1 MLQAAC
7 VVKKCDNFAAVI
19 KRKMGLQIT
28 VEPVVFLFFS
38 TMHLEMS
45 AVQDLINTKCCFR
58 HLNTTQVAD
67 CHSAQN
73 QTRTDIKAEASVW
86 IAFYYGTMS
95 VLTLI
100 CGMWVGSWNDR
111 FGRKRPM
118 LVPLVGG
125 MASVLN
131 FIFLS
136 HYLDGSVSLIMISA
150 VLVGISTGSLGIIS
164 SCFGYLTDVTPFQ
177 SRSRRI
183 SILEAMIFTGGALG
197 MYLVGGLLKT
207 TTYEVIFLVELF
219 IYAVTIFY
227 VLIAI
232 RDKVPGE
239 TSVDSGMER
248 PGVFSFRHVAD
259 MAMTVFRLRDRG
271 NRRHII
277 LLLSAAFAMFYG
289 LAAQTYLTYTFLT
302 DEPLRWNASQYSFLQ
317 GVNIAVEGVALLVV
331 LPLAYR
337 CLNISDAFAGLLGS
351 VSRFLGLLW
360 LGLCTSPTMVYFTPV
375 LFVFSEFTSPSVRA
389 LLSKIVAI
397 DEKGKAFAVM
407 SALQS
412 FAMFTGSLL
421 FNGLYPA
428 TSKFFKGFG
437 FEFAAA
443 LQVVPIGIFLY
454 LYFRFKKEAPYAEIE
469 GDSMSSNI
477 VES

>member
-1 MLQAAC
+1 MASFALVQRLCGCDVCPTLPRISAAEEISQPPPDYASSLEC
-7 VVKKCDNFAAVI
+7 RLCLLPDDMSLAECLSRIRETNVKKRPSFLFLDQPDFYARSRASSCAVLGSLVRDWPSSANESQPRLNEKQVTGVRSRDDGFLDTGSARLTHSLTSAAYPQVHREGGSHLAFALDTGDDAALAGRSGKI
-19 KRKMGLQIT
+19 KMGLQIT

-45 AVQDLINTKCCFR
+45 AVQDIINTKCCFR
-58 HLNTTQVAD
+58 HLNTTNVAD

-111 FGRKRPM
+111 FGPQ
-118 LVPLVGG
+118 
-125 MASVLN
+125 
-131 FIFLS
+131 I
-136 HYLDGSVSLIMISA
+136 
-150 VLVGISTGSLGIIS
+150 
-164 SCFGYLTDVTPFQ
+164 
-177 SRSRRI
+177 
-183 SILEAMIFTGGALG
+183 
-197 MYLVGGLLKT
+197 
-207 TTYEVIFLVELF
+207 
-219 IYAVTIFY
+219 
-227 VLIAI
+227 
-232 RDKVPGE
+232 
-239 TSVDSGMER
+239 
-248 PGVFSFRHVAD
+248 
-259 MAMTVFRLRDRG
+259 
-271 NRRHII
+271 
-277 LLLSAAFAMFYG
+277 
-289 LAAQTYLTYTFLT
+289 YLTYTFLT
-302 DEPLRWNASQYSFLQ
+302 DEPLRWTASHYSFLQ
-317 GVNIAVEGVALLVV
+317 GINIAVEGVALLVV

-337 CLNISDAFAGLLGS
+337 FLNISDAFAGLLGS

-360 LGLCTSPTMVYFTPV
+360 LGLCTTTSMVYFIPV
-375 LFVFSEFTSPSVRA
+375 LFVFSEFTSPSIRA
-389 LLSKIVAI
+389 LLSKIVAV

-443 LQVVPIGIFLY
+443 LQLIPIGILLY
-454 LYFRFKKEAPYAEIE
+454 LYFRFKREAPYAEIE
-469 GDSMSSNI
+469 GESMSSNI

>member
-1 MLQAAC
+1 
-7 VVKKCDNFAAVI
+7 
-19 KRKMGLQIT
+19 MGIQVT

-45 AVQDLINTKCCFR
+45 AVQDIINTKCCFR
-58 HLNTTQVAD
+58 HLNTTNVAD

-73 QTRTDIKAEASVW
+73 QTRTDIKAEASLW

-136 HYLDGSVSLIMISA
+136 HYLDSSISLIMISA
-150 VLVGISTGSLGIIS
+150 VLVGVSTGSLGIIS

-197 MYLVGGLLKT
+197 MYLVGGMLKT

-219 IYAVTIFY
+219 IYAVAIFY
-227 VLIAI
+227 VLVAI
-232 RDKVPGE
+232 RDKMPAE
-239 TSVDSGMER
+239 TSVDTATEH
-248 PGVFSFRHVAD
+248 PGIFSFRHVTD

-271 NRRHII
+271 NRSHII
-277 LLLSAAFAMFYG
+277 LLLLAAFAMFYG

-302 DEPLRWNASQYSFLQ
+302 DEPLRWTASHYSFLQ
-317 GVNIAVEGVALLVV
+317 GINIAVEGAALLIV

-360 LGLCTSPTMVYFTPV
+360 LGLCTTSSMVYFIPV

-443 LQVVPIGIFLY
+443 LQLIPIGIFLY

-469 GDSMSSNI
+469 GESMSSNI